1 MHQAQEMRD
10 RTRDFALRVIKVY
23 RALPKRGEARV
34 IGEQLLRSGTAVAA
48 NYRAAC
54 RARSRP
60 DFASE
65 IGVVLEETD
74 ETLFWF
80 ELLIRAGIVPQ
91 ARLRLLVAEAEELV
105 RIFSA
110 SRQTAKSI
118 ANHKSQITNADGA

>member
-1 MHQAQEMRD
+1 MHPAEEMRD
-10 RTRDFALRVIKVY
+10 RTRDFALRVIRVY

-34 IGEQLLRSGTAVAA
+34 IGEQLLRSGTAVGA

-60 DFASE
+60 DIVSK

-91 ARLRLLVAEAEELV
+91 SRLRLLVAEAEELV

-110 SRQTAKSI
+110 SRQTAKTI
-118 ANHKSQITNADGA
+118 TNHKSKITNSDGA